1 MGFRNGSY
9 ASVFSVKKGN
19 GKYYDVNITT
29 SKKDKST
36 GSYNTDF
43 RGFVRFIGN
52 AANAIA
58 KYEGRSGS
66 PICRIKLGDV
76 EVTNSYNKE
85 KNVTYTNYAVFSFEM
100 ADGNNNAKGNIAQDQ
115 REIAKYVNSM
125 PSMPEDEEGLFT

>member
-1 MGFRNGSY
+1 MGFRSGSY

-36 GSYNTDF
+36 GNYNTDF
-43 RGFVRFIGN
+43 RGFARFIGN
-52 AANAIA
+52 AADVIA
-58 KYEGRSGS
+58 KYNGKNGA

-85 KNVTYTNYAVFSFEM
+85 KNI
-100 ADGNNNAKGNIAQDQ
+100 KL
-115 REIAKYVNSM
+115 
-125 PSMPEDEEGLFT
+125 ED